1 MLARERFKA
10 TLGPEAARL
19 IDINTIDG
27 FQGREKDVAIFTCV
41 RSNPKKGIGFVADF
55 RRMNVGITRARASM
69 LVVGSAA
76 ALKRDKH
83 WAALIKHARATDCVF
98 QVTPRLP
105 RLSSAS
111 PALFCFLQS
120 CAERSFLLV
129 VLLQHRC
136 RARVLD
142 IANSPIYFFLR
153 RHTIVLFPPL
163 HDGGT
168 GGLFQGSSGYFD
180 CYHLFFCTLALRLLC
195 HGERGVQLLRLSG
208 AVPAGGA
215 AVPPVLQ

>member
-1 MLARERFKA
+1 MNVSGAVCCRYKHQVMLARERFKA

-98 QVTPRLP
+98 QVTAQQPRLT
-105 RLSSAS
+105 SGS
-111 PALFCFLQS
+111 PALFCFRQS
-120 CAERSFLLV
+120 CPERSFLLV

-142 IANSPIYFFLR
+142 LATSPFYFFLR
-153 RHTIVLFPPL
+153 RHTILFCFRPFMTEER
-163 HDGGT
+163 G
-168 GGLFQGSSGYFD
+168 GSSRAAP
-180 CYHLFFCTLALRLLC
+180 HSLAFTTSSYASWLC
-195 HGERGVQLLRLSG
+195 VSYITVRGAFSS
-208 AVPAGGA
+208 
-215 AVPPVLQ
+215 

>member
-1 MLARERFKA
+1 MFSSAACCRYKHQVMLARERFKA

-98 QVTPRLP
+98 QVTPQQP
-105 RLSSAS
+105 RLSSGS

-120 CAERSFLLV
+120 CPERSFLLG
-129 VLLQHRC
+129 
-136 RARVLD
+136 
-142 IANSPIYFFLR
+142 R
-153 RHTIVLFPPL
+153 RPAAQMQREGPGSRHLPNLPLPLPP
-163 HDGGT
+163 
-168 GGLFQGSSGYFD
+168 SKVCS
-180 CYHLFFCTLALRLLC
+180 
-195 HGERGVQLLRLSG
+195 LS
-208 AVPAGGA
+208 AP
-215 AVPPVLQ
+215 L